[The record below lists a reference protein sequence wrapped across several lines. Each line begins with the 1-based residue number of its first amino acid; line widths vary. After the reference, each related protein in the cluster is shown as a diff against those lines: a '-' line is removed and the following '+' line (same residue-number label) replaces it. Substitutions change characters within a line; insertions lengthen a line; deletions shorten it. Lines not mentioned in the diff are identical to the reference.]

1 MIPGLLNEILLS
13 LIIAVPLV
21 CSKQWDSAEELQ
33 KYPYLKNNQFHQP
46 RTYGSAPSPWIDGP
60 NEERYQFNIGHQ
72 SWLAAREHCLSQNAD
87 LVSIDSQ
94 EELDWI
100 LNHYQPH
107 YKHLR
112 ERQIQVGLLID
123 GYDSMREWKWV
134 TGKLLN
140 RTLLPWIH
148 GEPYDHTDGR
158 ERCALLGVNM
168 RRLDDID
175 CDLPASEVR
184 LFRFICER
192 SNYLHLKHEKATNP
206 LMRKLE
212 ELLSFFGINPNQN
225 QNSTFSTAAP
235 ETEDYWETAFK
246 EDNNKNKTLNKTTEK
261 SVSVSTLSTKN
272 EAAIES
278 VSTPA
283 TLDSKLVTSEV
294 PPNKEKPEEEKA
306 STGLQ
311 PILNIES
318 EKKQEIKPPETTLPT
333 STFVETKGDL
343 SNKTEDLEGSTE
355 VVIIPDN
362 AQILSVENG
371 TSKEASPVPPSSP
384 IEVPPSKLVSES
396 PEVQELVT
404 ELPKEISSSIE
415 SSSTTLEPIE
425 TSTILISQEA
435 EKHQMLPI
443 EGPFAAESKVEET
456 NLLPQE
462 KTTVIQQETTE
473 LPREETHL
481 LETTI
486 VTEETS
492 TSSLPHE
499 EATSEITETTLIDS
513 TKPGLKP
520 ILLETETPN
529 LEKLPMLPNELA
541 IKENLEKLNLVP
553 DVEKDKFTIQ
563 PITKLDPLQNL
574 AENMEKMVKNVP
586 PVDLESKMDH
596 LERIVSAVEKMIE
609 PLEPQQNNSNIKPLA
624 LDLPTPPE
632 EKVASGMLSAL
643 MHGIGLME
651 TPPPKIA
658 QAQEYTPLTRSK
670 PEIGYNH
677 PLNPFRREFRR
688 PMTYPYDDIHTK
700 SKYHGVRTQS
710 NVAPEARLFGRVLN
724 LYSNVISY
732 EIITENPLFV
742 QKTGT
747 NLEESL
753 DEKHKEAIDKEIMI
767 NSIEQDF
774 EHYNQTTDNPDLIV
788 SLPNGTLETHC
799 GYPIEES
806 TTEDNKAE
814 KIEKF
819 LISLRKFLD
828 RAPTKDLKKLI
839 DDSKS
844 QNKPIIQK
852 LDEAVNLAMQREI
865 KKMEELEKIK
875 NTGVDINKIEKKM
888 QDISAE
894 AEELR
899 NSIELNVTDAFRK
912 SEELKKGL
920 SEKEIIRDD
929 EKTQTVIDESQKD
942 SGAKNAGEEGYEYK
956 VVIDFKNYTKNQQSS
971 KTDDVEKPEKA
982 NDTVSENARTIELQ
996 EKFFDST
1003 EKPFVNERTTGSTR
1017 KLEETTETIK
1027 AIDSQRIEV
1036 TPLDLPEVGG
1046 GAFLPIPV
1054 ENATSD
1060 SQRIE
1065 VTPPEPVK
1073 LPEIGSGASVQP
1085 DPVENST
1092 LQDPVT
1098 IPISKITIEAIIKRP
1113 QVGDTPKSKDSN
1125 ETTSTAAEISS
1136 TTVLAKELTSTEHEI
1151 QENLP
1156 KPVEEVSLPTLEE
1169 RTTPVE
1175 EKTSLEPILLDS
1187 PKNDTSNI
1195 ESTTVAEEIHE
1206 TQAPQ
1211 QESTYIESERTQETT
1226 SSGILE
1232 ASQAPQKVL
1241 SSTADQKNSNT
1252 EENPPTTKL
1261 PENLITSSEQPL
1273 PTSSESPQN
1282 GTQVPG
1288 MSPIFIDSVHITPN
1302 DTKKLELDP
1311 INSTFVHPKMTKLLE
1326 EIPFVKNSVIIEE
1339 LPMNISDSNITKQEE
1354 TPAPESRAVKLNNEM
1369 KQVSS
1374 EEASEYSPVKILPP
1388 LIEEQNPTDVFPKPD
1403 LSLLTPKKLEE
1414 LEKEQKEV
1422 EERNKIEAEKV
1433 NQAYDEFN
1441 RHSNLENLI
1450 NKVKQSEHDAR
1461 KPLGD
1466 EAPSFKE
1473 KEDTLME
1480 MKKIFDDI
1488 GKNFQKLL
1496 EGSLQ

>member
-609 PLEPQQNNSNIKPLA
+609 PLEPQQNN
-624 LDLPTPPE
+624 
-632 EKVASGMLSAL
+632 
-643 MHGIGLME
+643 
-651 TPPPKIA
+651 
-658 QAQEYTPLTRSK
+658 
-670 PEIGYNH
+670 
-677 PLNPFRREFRR
+677 
-688 PMTYPYDDIHTK
+688 
-700 SKYHGVRTQS
+700 
-710 NVAPEARLFGRVLN
+710 
-724 LYSNVISY
+724 SNVISY